1 MATET
6 VTAAS
11 QSENTL
17 ARRLKGCAV
26 LSRDEIGIALA
37 VRELPDDS
45 SALPVLAKELA
56 DSLLQG
62 YEPVLQDE
70 VEERRRMNELVASA
84 GSI

>member
-1 MATET
+1 
-6 VTAAS
+6 
-11 QSENTL
+11 
-17 ARRLKGCAV
+17 V

-45 SALPVLAKELA
+45 PALPVLAKELA

-70 VEERRRMNELVASA
+70 MGEAADE
-84 GSI
+84 

>member
-1 MATET
+1 
-6 VTAAS
+6 
-11 QSENTL
+11 
-17 ARRLKGCAV
+17 V

-37 VRELPDDS
+37 IREPDDS

-70 VEERRRMNELVASA
+70 VEEMDE
-84 GSI
+84 